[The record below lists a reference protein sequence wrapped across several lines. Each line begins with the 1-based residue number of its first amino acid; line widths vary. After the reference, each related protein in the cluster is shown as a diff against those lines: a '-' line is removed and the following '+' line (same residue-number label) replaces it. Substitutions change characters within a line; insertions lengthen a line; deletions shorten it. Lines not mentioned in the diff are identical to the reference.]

1 MADHHPMDPQETPAA
16 EVAALYHERWEVE
29 TTLREVKA
37 ELRGGSLKTFRSRT
51 PALVRQELYG
61 FLLAHYL
68 VRRALWESATQA
80 QVDPDVLSFKHAV
93 QVLTRRI
100 PQVLGRIARRLL
112 AQRYQACLA
121 EILEERVSSSRG
133 ASVPRGVRRYAKYP
147 IRDHGPTSPRR
158 QNYTVTIL
166 SVAA

>member
-1 MADHHPMDPQETPAA
+1 M
-16 EVAALYHERWEVE
+16 
-29 TTLREVKA
+29 
-37 ELRGGSLKTFRSRT
+37 
-51 PALVRQELYG
+51 RQELYG

-68 VRRALWESATQA
+68 VRRALWDSATQA

-93 QVLTRRI
+93 HVLTRRI
-100 PQVLGRIARRLL
+100 PQLVGAIARRTLDE
-112 AQRYQACLA
+112 RYQACLA

-158 QNYTVTIL
+158 QNFTVTIL